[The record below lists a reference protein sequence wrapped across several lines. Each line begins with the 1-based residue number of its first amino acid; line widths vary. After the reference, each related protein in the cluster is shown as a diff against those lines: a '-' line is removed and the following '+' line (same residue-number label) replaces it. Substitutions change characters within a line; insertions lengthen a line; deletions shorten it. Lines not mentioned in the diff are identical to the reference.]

1 MAILLKES
9 KFTDIYG
16 NITNEFKANAGDVIN
31 IKHKFETEISF
42 ISSQQNQITI
52 DKLENKLS
60 RGQGSFLSD
69 GFRAGQTYTLILV
82 NNVNSVHETWTGT
95 ISFVSDLYIT
105 INSMPS
111 LNFTTVT
118 DYVCILL
125 AGSNYNSLNFAFNFV
140 DNDIPKDN
148 IPSLDSLIDQESSR
162 FLVDEINSMAIDE
175 VFSLSQIGKK
185 SGQFSVNNATI
196 KRLADKV
203 NPYTAFSSSR
213 KQYEISIDVVF
224 PAMFADSNFIGD
236 KCLKYF
242 SKTAFK
248 VFSTE
253 NLAPTVIYFNEKAN
267 TGLWNEGFNEEKA
280 NSNYNSV
287 INELYFNDLNTI
299 TFTVTSETSL
309 NISQIEIGAMYFS
322 SEDDFNKNKENAQDY
337 YLPFLKTGLI
347 GVADIGND
355 WVSSTNTPFN
365 ILLNDFSYSDASGE
379 RTYNLS
385 LTLNPFYS
393 NPNGFGKF
401 IEDKGELDRQFY
413 LWIKIGNTNRL
424 VFGNQLKYKQPVGVE
439 FTSISNFINH
449 DNNLDYKDLNN
460 VNLYGNSDFNIEDDI
475 AYVSEFSLFT
485 YDVNQSITASV
496 VVKNNDNNDEFVLD
510 KVFFDISTQDL
521 GNFINLT
528 VPSVN
533 NLPDSSNKKDCF
545 LFERSALSV
554 NEMEVRLFYPFL
566 IDWRY
571 WEEVMTTNAFFVSK
585 NKNNSDWTNYNITP
599 YQIFVKIEIKRNN
612 VVDYNYAPL
621 MIKNYDDWEGTSTIE
636 LYDKNETS
644 ISKVLLPNT
653 TMLIKATHVFPNDYA
668 EFPYG
673 MITIEPQE
681 SSPRF
686 ILSTEI
692 NRVQSNN
699 PLTGISEENRCDM
712 EFFDSKTIILRC
724 YVNTNIL
731 NGRNFCISSKISDD
745 GTNNNLPMNNKL
757 TESNDDKITENVEFK
772 ILE

>member
-636 LYDKNETS
+636 LYDKNENS